1 MRSVRDGTGRR
12 RPGGASPQS
21 GDRAMETPLDP
32 LSPLILTI
40 SYLGDVVFAI
50 SGALTAMRYRM
61 DIR

>member
-1 MRSVRDGTGRR
+1 
-12 RPGGASPQS
+12 
-21 GDRAMETPLDP
+21 METPLDP